1 MKAMRYTIAITIM
14 FFLIACEKNTQE
26 FNPLILGE
34 WQLIEIYGEKND
46 HTLGWII
53 IDDSH
58 IQTIE
63 FNSEGDYTLATD
75 GNITCNGNFVFESD
89 SILRLKPHDCLPLIE
104 SVETIYKLTPDTLI
118 FSNRSIGISSFNL
131 RKDKYIKDD

>member
-1 MKAMRYTIAITIM
+1 MKAMRYTIAIAIM
-14 FFLIACEKNTQE
+14 FFLIACEKDKQE
-26 FNPLILGE
+26 FNPLILGK

-53 IDDSH
+53 IDDST

-104 SVETIYKLTPDTLI
+104 SIETIYKLTADTLI
-118 FSNRSIGISSFNL
+118 FSNRSISISSFNL

>member
-1 MKAMRYTIAITIM
+1 MRYTIAIAIM
-14 FFLIACEKNTQE
+14 FFLIACEKDKQE
-26 FNPLILGE
+26 FNLLILGK

-53 IDDSH
+53 IDDST

-104 SVETIYKLTPDTLI
+104 SIETIYKLTADTLI
-118 FSNRSIGISSFNL
+118 FSNRSISISSFNL

>member
-1 MKAMRYTIAITIM
+1 MRYTIAIAIM
-14 FFLIACEKNTQE
+14 FFLIACEKDKQE
-26 FNPLILGE
+26 FNPLILGK

-53 IDDSH
+53 IDDST

-104 SVETIYKLTPDTLI
+104 SIETIYKLTADTLI
-118 FSNRSIGISSFNL
+118 FSNRSISISSFNL

>member
-1 MKAMRYTIAITIM
+1 MKAMRYTIAIAIM
-14 FFLIACEKNTQE
+14 FFLIACEKDKQE
-26 FNPLILGE
+26 FNPLILGK

-58 IQTIE
+58 IQTIK
-63 FNSEGDYTLATD
+63 FNSEGDYTMATD

-118 FSNRSIGISSFNL
+118 FSNRSISISSFNL